1 MEDKDMVA
9 AIIGALIGAL
19 VTGVGLYYRISERDD
34 GESRK
39 IYGAISAVGAA
50 VLVAS
55 VVGLVLNLA

>member
-1 MEDKDMVA
+1 MVA

-34 GESRK
+34 GESCK

-55 VVGLVLNLA
+55 VVWLVLNLA

>member
-1 MEDKDMVA
+1 MVA

-55 VVGLVLNLA
+55 VVWLVLNLA

>member
-1 MEDKDMVA
+1 MEEKDMVA